1 MNYYFGVSDE
11 EEKSDDDKLSAGIP
25 AVAGMT
31 ASEYSNMGQK
41 AAEAASKM
49 DKEEFLNAFKTKNIP
64 MLEKFKGLMS
74 SPVGKIAGRTMGAY
88 TAYDQGKEAIE
99 NLKKDNYLD
108 ATASGLLSASGLAA
122 MYPPALPVSLG
133 LAGAGLG
140 LKGVSYLKDKASK
153 MKDGVI
159 SSEPTDLDKK
169 LDEEYGN
176 YLKGQQEPSP
186 TPTPSPEPTPEP
198 TPSPTPEPTPEPE
211 KSAFNMN
218 RIMDIIGMPSA
229 AAAEMSEMPDRKPAS
244 DKPVPKNLIRDLAYS
259 EIIKTPIPAG
269 FFLGVLDKES
279 GFVPGLKNPKSSALG
294 LGQVVEGTYGD
305 VQKVMPSLANVPH
318 SALSDNSSVQAIRN
332 QIKSAIGAIMLK
344 AKEANIPFT
353 KEALSDPQNLFAIAK
368 RYHGSEDDKINAE
381 YGSDLMKRSGLY
393 NEQIGKRRASYDE
406 QNPEE
411 QSKSFSDILEDVF
424 GGMAHEGIS
433 PKEREQIRTE
443 GTKGFW
449 QSFGKPSKKKGEFR
463 PFENSPDDEFE
474 KKLFSPQSPLID
486 KTDEVLASSSDEG
499 ESDQEDA
506 NLAETVKRLGLG
518 SQLKPEDLFALKSA
532 LMGESE
538 ANVAKGMAL
547 MASGIIGAG
556 PKKSFVT
563 VPKLE
568 GIENFDALGKQGKT
582 QLEANE
588 VMYKLLSRSPAS
600 EKSRRLQD
608 YYIDT
613 RQKRGKSVNEKT
625 IRGLS
630 ADELSELIKLEDKY
644 TTQFLNQDAKHAKRA
659 SELNKALTEELAAPR
674 TVFGKAASIKR
685 SAEAIEVMANR
696 FKNKNNLTKQEIYEL
711 AKSLDSMLAQGAAT
725 VAGTGKLIPEGLGAD
740 LNSIYGYM
748 MNIPVGTDQAKF
760 VKRML
765 STVAA
770 EKRKAMEQIKETKG
784 KTLSGFL
791 DVKMNTPD
799 SWHQILRSQGL
810 DDDEDAAPSSKKP
823 MPGDILTLRDG
834 RRVRV
839 LADGESYEEI

>member
-1 MNYYFGVSDE
+1 MSKLDELLSQFPDEIRQLLEEKNKSSYEPLSFGVSDE

-332 QIKSAIGAIMLK
+332 QIRSAIGAIMLK
-344 AKEANIPFT
+344 AKEAKVPFT
-353 KEALSDPQNLFAIAK
+353 KEALSDPRNLFEIAK
-368 RYHGSEDDKINAE
+368 RYHGDEDDKI
-381 YGSDLMKRSGLY
+381 S
-393 NEQIGKRRASYDE
+393 
-406 QNPEE
+406 QNH
-411 QSKSFSDILEDVF
+411 F
-424 GGMAHEGIS
+424 
-433 PKEREQIRTE
+433 
-443 GTKGFW
+443 
-449 QSFGKPSKKKGEFR
+449 
-463 PFENSPDDEFE
+463 
-474 KKLFSPQSPLID
+474 LI
-486 KTDEVLASSSDEG
+486 
-499 ESDQEDA
+499 
-506 NLAETVKRLGLG
+506 
-518 SQLKPEDLFALKSA
+518 
-532 LMGESE
+532 
-538 ANVAKGMAL
+538 
-547 MASGIIGAG
+547 
-556 PKKSFVT
+556 
-563 VPKLE
+563 
-568 GIENFDALGKQGKT
+568 
-582 QLEANE
+582 
-588 VMYKLLSRSPAS
+588 Y
-600 EKSRRLQD
+600 
-608 YYIDT
+608 
-613 RQKRGKSVNEKT
+613 
-625 IRGLS
+625 
-630 ADELSELIKLEDKY
+630 
-644 TTQFLNQDAKHAKRA
+644 
-659 SELNKALTEELAAPR
+659 
-674 TVFGKAASIKR
+674 
-685 SAEAIEVMANR
+685 
-696 FKNKNNLTKQEIYEL
+696 
-711 AKSLDSMLAQGAAT
+711 
-725 VAGTGKLIPEGLGAD
+725 
-740 LNSIYGYM
+740 
-748 MNIPVGTDQAKF
+748 
-760 VKRML
+760 
-765 STVAA
+765 
-770 EKRKAMEQIKETKG
+770 
-784 KTLSGFL
+784 
-791 DVKMNTPD
+791 
-799 SWHQILRSQGL
+799 
-810 DDDEDAAPSSKKP
+810 
-823 MPGDILTLRDG
+823 
-834 RRVRV
+834 
-839 LADGESYEEI
+839 